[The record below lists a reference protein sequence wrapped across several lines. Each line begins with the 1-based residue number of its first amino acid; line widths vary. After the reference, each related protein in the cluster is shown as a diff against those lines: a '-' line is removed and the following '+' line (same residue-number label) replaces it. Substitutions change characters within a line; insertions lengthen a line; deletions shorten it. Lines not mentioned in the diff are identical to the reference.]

1 MSNARIIKALLINL
15 AEKWILLIFRKA
27 YIYLI
32 KTYITAAVLITV
44 TIGGRLW
51 IINDMLLT
59 ALPEL
64 LKPDTGNYGKQK
76 K

>member
-1 MSNARIIKALLINL
+1 MSNARIIK
-15 AEKWILLIFRKA
+15 
-27 YIYLI
+27 
-32 KTYITAAVLITV
+32 AVLITV